1 MEKLKKNS
9 KIQIG
14 LDGAGR
20 QTRRGDRNMVI
31 PAFLLGIVAGAAA
44 MFCTGF
50 LYLRHN
56 LIVSSHFP
64 DLTADDFDDAFE
76 NAMPEDSGWRATR
89 EACALPL
96 PTGGR
101 AVYNWKFCQRTYARG
116 LMDDPDHGL
125 ILPALLPCTITIADD
140 PEDGHAVVS
149 RLNTSLVGLIYG
161 GDARRIMRSNIA
173 PEQDALLRLIADD
186 IRETKNKNKEN
197 EP

>member
-1 MEKLKKNS
+1 MDRLIKTAPKKRRRNPVLTAFFL
-9 KIQIG
+9 G
-14 LDGAGR
+14 L
-20 QTRRGDRNMVI
+20 
-31 PAFLLGIVAGAAA
+31 VAGAAA
-44 MFCTGF
+44 MFCAGF

-56 LIVSSHFP
+56 LIVSRHFP
-64 DLTADDFDDAFE
+64 GLTADDFDDAFE

-89 EACALPL
+89 ESCALPL

-140 PEDGHAVVS
+140 PKDGHAVIS
-149 RLNTSLVGLIYG
+149 RLNTALVGLIYG
-161 GDARRIMRSNIA
+161 GDAREIMRSNIA
-173 PEQDALLRLIADD
+173 PEQDALVNMIADD
-186 IRETKNKNKEN
+186 IRKGKKQQKET